1 MNGRIGSKAFT
12 YQYCEIPK
20 VIFYDSDWNP
30 TVDQQAMDRAH
41 RLGQTKQVT
50 VYRLICKGTIEERIL
65 QRAREKSEI
74 QRMVISGGNFKPD
87 TLKPKEV
94 VSLLLDDEEI
104 ETKYRQKFDI
114 NCPTDNLNNITTKDQ
129 FAANDRK
136 KRLPNKS
143 STISSTSAS
152 TLNVICASTSNN
164 STNDEISHESLAAKR
179 PKLDAASHVDD
190 DTFDVAGT
198 SETSSTSFVGNSTV
212 NEALVPGAT
221 AILQND
227 DSENE
232 TLIVDCESP
241 MQQQQGNESPR
252 VNNNI
257 CLKLTQGN
265 SFAKT

>member
-1 MNGRIGSKAFT
+1 
-12 YQYCEIPK
+12 
-20 VIFYDSDWNP
+20 
-30 TVDQQAMDRAH
+30 MDRAH

-104 ETKYRQKFDI
+104 ETKYRQKFEV
-114 NCPTDNLNNITTKDQ
+114 NCPTDNLNNTSSKEQ
-129 FAANDRK
+129 LSANDRK
-136 KRLPNKS
+136 KRLPNKP
-143 STISSTSAS
+143 STI
-152 TLNVICASTSNN
+152 ASTSSAAANTPNVTYASAINN

-179 PKLDAASHVDD
+179 PKLDAASHIDD

-198 SETSSTSFVGNSTV
+198 SETSSTSFVGNSAV
-212 NEALVPGAT
+212 SEALVPGAT
-221 AILQND
+221 AILPND

-241 MQQQQGNESPR
+241 MQQPGNESPSKYFKHIHTHIYIHTH
-252 VNNNI
+252 VNTYMLSLLAIVTCN
-257 CLKLTQGN
+257 LKSLTGL
-265 SFAKT
+265 SVD